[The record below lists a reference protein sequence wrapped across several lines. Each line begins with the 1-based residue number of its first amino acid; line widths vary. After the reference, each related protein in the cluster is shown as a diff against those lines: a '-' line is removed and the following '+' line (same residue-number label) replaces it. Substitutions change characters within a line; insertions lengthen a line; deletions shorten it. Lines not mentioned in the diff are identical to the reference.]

1 MPAPSEVEGTTESKT
16 FCKWCKQPL
25 PDNHSGPC
33 PNCGKIGRHIKIE
46 PLTGVLRLTGTVTR
60 ITRRRREI
68 VKDKRIKWAS
78 RSIGLI
84 CASLGLLLSL
94 LSLPILYS
102 VIVPIASYFITDY
115 LSPFVLQKL
124 IKPKQ

>member
-1 MPAPSEVEGTTESKT
+1 MPAPSKVEGTTESKT

-33 PNCGKIGRHIKIE
+33 PNCGKSGRHIKIE
-46 PLTGVLRLTGTVTR
+46 PLTGVLRLTGTVTT
-60 ITRRRREI
+60 ITRRRGEI

-78 RSIGLI
+78 RGIGLI
-84 CASLGLLLSL
+84 CALGGAFLSAPL
-94 LSLPILYS
+94 LYS
-102 VIVPIASYFITDY
+102 LIVAGALYAITDY
-115 LSPFVLQKL
+115 LSPFLLEKL